1 MKYTESFEKL
11 CGSCPHQNCCTNSQ
25 EPLVFGIDFEDL
37 KKIGKANENYLKK
50 ITIKGMQVNA
60 IKRKE
65 NSTNCIFW
73 DDLGKKCSIY
83 SQRPFDCRAYPFD
96 ILLVDGKYHW
106 IVYTCNTDSDWEGGE
121 SYLQMLE
128 NDKAFSDIMR
138 NIEIFAGNTERI
150 LPEESKK
157 TPYKIL
163 REINF
168 QK

>member
-25 EPLVFGIDFEDL
+25 EPLVFGKDFEDL

-73 DDLGKKCSIY
+73 DDSGKKCSIY
-83 SQRPFDCRAYPFD
+83 SQRPFDCRDQIFKSGNNDERGQQSCRVSPSMVA
-96 ILLVDGKYHW
+96 H
-106 IVYTCNTDSDWEGGE
+106 E
-121 SYLQMLE
+121 S
-128 NDKAFSDIMR
+128 
-138 NIEIFAGNTERI
+138 
-150 LPEESKK
+150 PPSKK
-157 TPYKIL
+157 IYI
-163 REINF
+163 
-168 QK
+168 